1 MRGDAQ
7 SGHDERAG
15 GEADGQTDG
24 GASVENDLFPKRG
37 PQGIGKTM
45 GPATG
50 DLRVH
55 DIPSIPEQKPKHNR
69 RTHKTKRPRK
79 GSVEMEQFGRR
90 LLAGRGTGPDR
101 KRV

>member
-15 GEADGQTDG
+15 GEAGGQTDG

-50 DLRVH
+50 DLRVQVFELY
-55 DIPSIPEQKPKHNR
+55 PNKNR
-69 RTHKTKRPRK
+69 TT
-79 GSVEMEQFGRR
+79 
-90 LLAGRGTGPDR
+90 TGPTHNTNAPGKGALR
-101 KRV
+101 WTSQLAPTGRSRNRARP